1 MGLDSLEVVAKRHKI
16 PVSTLSDHVTFLK
29 NNNIRTADD
38 LKGLQR
44 RKAGRPCFLPPDVEK
59 MAADIIN
66 AFRAAGTVVSASTVV
81 ATANALMGQLHKERL
96 KENGGAITFSSL
108 WARQWLRRH
117 NWVKRKATT
126 GKRHAPSNLEAER
139 ATFTKA
145 IDDRCRQH
153 SIPPQLVYNIDE
165 TAVKIVP
172 AAGWTMEQ
180 KGASTVAVTG
190 IDDKR
195 QVTATIAVTA
205 AGEKLP
211 IHLIYEGSTVRCE
224 PPQQYRPQGWLFS
237 HSTNHW
243 SNRDL
248 FVTFLKEV
256 VVPHRDAYVKEMK
269 LPQVCFPF
277 F

>member
-1 MGLDSLEVVAKRHKI
+1 MVI
-16 PVSTLSDHVTFLK
+16 
-29 NNNIRTADD
+29 
-38 LKGLQR
+38 
-44 RKAGRPCFLPPDVEK
+44 
-59 MAADIIN
+59 DITK

-81 ATANALMGQLHKERL
+81 VTAGALMGQLHKELL

-126 GKRHAPSNLEAER
+126 GKRHAPSDLEAER

-153 SIPPQLVYNIDE
+153 HIPQHLVYNIDE

-180 KGASTVAVTG
+180 KGTSTVAVTG
-190 IDDKR
+190 IDDKG

-211 IHLIYEGSTVRCE
+211 IHLIYEGSTTRCE
-224 PPQQYRPQGWLFS
+224 PPQQYRPRGWLFS
-237 HSTNHW
+237 HSPNHW

-248 FVTFLKEV
+248 FVTFVKEV
-256 VVPHRDAYVKEMK
+256 VVPHRDAYVKEAK

-277 F
+277 LRKILSTSPNIFCVLTGPEGTPHPRPVAGAQSGRERRLRPMHHGHGV